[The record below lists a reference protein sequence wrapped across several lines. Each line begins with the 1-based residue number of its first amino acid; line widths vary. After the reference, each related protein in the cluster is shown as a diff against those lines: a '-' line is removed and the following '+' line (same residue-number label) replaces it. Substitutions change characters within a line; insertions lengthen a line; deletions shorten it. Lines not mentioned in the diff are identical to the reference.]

1 MQMSLTCS
9 ANNIHK
15 NDLKCVSSKRKAF
28 TQIHTIAYIHIYIYT
43 RVARMYA
50 FIKYQPFDITIDM

>member
-28 TQIHTIAYIHIYIYT
+28 TQIHTIS
-43 RVARMYA
+43 RMYA

>member
-28 TQIHTIAYIHIYIYT
+28 TQIHTIAYI
-43 RVARMYA
+43 ARMYA

>member
-28 TQIHTIAYIHIYIYT
+28 TQIHTIAYIHIYI
-43 RVARMYA
+43 ARMYA

>member
-15 NDLKCVSSKRKAF
+15 NDLKCASSKRKAF
-28 TQIHTIAYIHIYIYT
+28 KQIHTIAYIYIHMYIPEMRTDVCIYKIST
-43 RVARMYA
+43 
-50 FIKYQPFDITIDM
+50 F

>member
-28 TQIHTIAYIHIYIYT
+28 TQIHTIAYIYIYIYI
-43 RVARMYA
+43 ARMYA

>member
-15 NDLKCVSSKRKAF
+15 KDLKCASSKKKAF
-28 TQIHTIAYIHIYIYT
+28 KQIHTMAYINIYSC
-43 RVARMYA
+43 M
-50 FIKYQPFDITIDM
+50 

>member
-28 TQIHTIAYIHIYIYT
+28 TQIHTIAYIHIYIYQS
-43 RVARMYA
+43 ARMYA
-50 FIKYQPFDITIDM
+50 FIRYQPFDITIDM